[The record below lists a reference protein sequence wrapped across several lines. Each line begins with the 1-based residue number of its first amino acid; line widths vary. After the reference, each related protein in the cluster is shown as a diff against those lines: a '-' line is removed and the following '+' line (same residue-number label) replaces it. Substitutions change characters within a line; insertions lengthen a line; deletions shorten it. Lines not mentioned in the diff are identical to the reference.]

1 MKQIDSTNR
10 KILNILQESGS
21 ITNAELAGMIG
32 LAPATVFERVKKL
45 EKNGIIGKY
54 VALVDP
60 EKIGKHII
68 AFVFITMNDYTQD
81 TIERLSAEIAKMPEV
96 LECYR
101 LSGEK
106 DYLLKVMADDIP
118 GYDTFLFNKLARLSR
133 VAKFTSMFV
142 LSTVKHQT
150 KIELEEKVEPNPP
163 QSKNSRS

>member
-1 MKQIDSTNR
+1 MKQIDETNR
-10 KILNILQESGS
+10 KILNILQAHGS

-45 EKNGIIGKY
+45 EKNGIITRY

-60 EKIGKHII
+60 HTVGKAII
-68 AFVFITMNDYTQD
+68 AFVFITMNDYTQE
-81 TIERLSAEIAKMPEV
+81 TRQQLSEEISRMPEV

-106 DYLLKVMADDIP
+106 DYLLKVVADDIP
-118 GYDTFLFNKLARLSR
+118 NYDAFMFNKMARLQK
-133 VAKFTSMFV
+133 VGKFSSMLV

-150 KIELEEKVEPNPP
+150 KIELVENTATKGG
-163 QSKNSRS
+163 SSRT

>member
-10 KILNILQESGS
+10 KILNILQETGS

-60 EKIGKHII
+60 EKIGKNII

-81 TIERLSAEIAKMPEV
+81 KIEHLSAEIKKMPEV

-118 GYDTFLFNKLARLSR
+118 SYDTFLFNKLARLSR

-150 KIELEEKVEPNPP
+150 KIELEENAEANTP
-163 QSKNSRS
+163 QAKNSPS